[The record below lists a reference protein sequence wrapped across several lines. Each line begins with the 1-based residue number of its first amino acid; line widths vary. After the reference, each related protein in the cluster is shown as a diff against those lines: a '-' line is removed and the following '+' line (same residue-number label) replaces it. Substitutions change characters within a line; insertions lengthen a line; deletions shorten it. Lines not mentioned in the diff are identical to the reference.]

1 MKVIRII
8 IITLGVIIILWIGTL
23 LVVSGLWRNLP
34 GGRLISHSSSDWITF
49 SPPSGDFSVSSPA
62 VLADTPETM
71 DFPLFGP
78 VQRHRYHVNW
88 HDSYFAVER
97 VDYPAD
103 FPILDRSQGLDA
115 ARDGA
120 ITATQGHLIEESPI
134 TLGRIAGRQLK
145 VSMDRG
151 RLLATARLYLVGR
164 RLYEGIV
171 VRRSS
176 VAEDDTRRFLNSLHI
191 IGE

>member
-1 MKVIRII
+1 M
-8 IITLGVIIILWIGTL
+8 
-23 LVVSGLWRNLP
+23 N
-34 GGRLISHSSSDWITF
+34 SS
-49 SPPSGDFSVSSPA
+49 V
-62 VLADTPETM
+62 
-71 DFPLFGP
+71 GP
-78 VQRHRYHVNW
+78 IKRHRYHVDS
-88 HDSYFAVER
+88 HSSYFAVER

-103 FPILDRSQGLDA
+103 FPILDPSQALDA
-115 ARDGA
+115 GRDGA
-120 ITATQGHLIEESPI
+120 ITATQGHLIDESPI

-145 VSMDRG
+145 LSMDRG

-176 VAEDDTRRFLNSLHI
+176 VAEDDTRHFLDSLHI